1 MPTLAPL
8 SPDIVVVN
16 PNGEYLILVEVKLN
30 TITKEA
36 EERLKKLM
44 VSMGCSIGLLISTT
58 QIILFRDSLREL
70 NGQSIQTIESAQ
82 LPPNFFHVENKSDT
96 KQWHDELEAKIQ
108 QWLEKIQSSVNIDN
122 FSPELQKILEYIS
135 PLLQIVEVRAAHLR
149 YLK

>member
-8 SPDIVVVN
+8 SPDIVIVN

-44 VSMGCSIGLLISTT
+44 FSMGCSIGLLISTT
-58 QIILFRDSLREL
+58 HIILFRDSLREL
-70 NGQSIQTIESAQ
+70 NGQSIQKIESAQ
-82 LPPNFFHVENKSDT
+82 FSPNFFHVENKSDT

-108 QWLEKIQSSVNIDN
+108 QWLEKIQSSVNIDD

-135 PLLQIVEVRAAHLR
+135 PSLQIGEVRAAHLR
-149 YLK
+149 HLK

>member
-44 VSMGCSIGLLISTT
+44 VSIGCSLGLLISTT
-58 QIILFRDSLREL
+58 HIILFRDSLREL
-70 NGQSIQTIESAQ
+70 DGQSIQTIESAQ
-82 LPPNFFHVENKSDT
+82 LPLNFFYLENKSDT
-96 KQWHDELEAKIQ
+96 KQRHDELESKIQ
-108 QWLEKIQSSVNIDN
+108 QWLEKIKSSFNIND

-135 PLLQIVEVRAAHLR
+135 PLLQIGEVRAAHLR